1 MGFSEA
7 VLAGRARSIL
17 PSIHPIRGIRTLCVT
32 VEMRPLVTRE
42 MNHLSS
48 LLVRG
53 NEMDDDREDRSFLRR
68 CFIDFFLLSA
78 AAAHYAKCR
87 PFVSQLV
94 GVIRFN
100 EIRRTE
106 FKRYSFPAKNSRTE
120 PGNRTNDD
128 APGGG
133 KVGPVLLCLLLGTLD
148 AAAEGPAGRGS
159 ENWRGFA
166 AAVKQ

>member
-1 MGFSEA
+1 MQNA
-7 VLAGRARSIL
+7 VRS
-17 PSIHPIRGIRTLCVT
+17 S
-32 VEMRPLVTRE
+32 
-42 MNHLSS
+42 
-48 LLVRG
+48 
-53 NEMDDDREDRSFLRR
+53 
-68 CFIDFFLLSA
+68 
-78 AAAHYAKCR
+78 
-87 PFVSQLV
+87 V